1 MLKNKNILLGISGGI
16 AVYKA
21 IDLAGKLT
29 KQGAVVKTIMT
40 KNACEFVSPI
50 TFKAITHQP
59 VVTKMFDINAEIEHI
74 SLADWADI
82 SVIAPATANIIGK
95 VASGIADD
103 LLSTTIMAT
112 TSPVLFVPTMNVHMY
127 ENPIVQENIRKLSE
141 LGYFFIEPDSGKL
154 ACGYEGKGRFPE
166 PVEIVYFVKTFL
178 NHKKDLIGK
187 KIMVTAGATREN
199 IDPMRFITNFSSGKM
214 GLALARAAFIRGADV
229 QLISGN
235 LTEQVPFYINNISC
249 KNAEEM
255 FQATIREFP
264 ENQIILKTAAVS
276 DFTPANPSKQKIKK
290 GEDLKLDLK
299 RTKDILSELGKIK
312 TKEQIL
318 VGFAAESENII
329 KNARQKLQKKN
340 LDFIVA
346 NDLKVAEKDET
357 SAFFRGKNIEE
368 KISGNK
374 FFVAHKI
381 LDLILKNQQRIHLR

>member
-1 MLKNKNILLGISGGI
+1 
-16 AVYKA
+16 
-21 IDLAGKLT
+21 
-29 KQGAVVKTIMT
+29 
-40 KNACEFVSPI
+40 
-50 TFKAITHQP
+50 
-59 VVTKMFDINAEIEHI
+59 
-74 SLADWADI
+74 
-82 SVIAPATANIIGK
+82 
-95 VASGIADD
+95 
-103 LLSTTIMAT
+103 
-112 TSPVLFVPTMNVHMY
+112 
-127 ENPIVQENIRKLSE
+127 
-141 LGYFFIEPDSGKL
+141 
-154 ACGYEGKGRFPE
+154 
-166 PVEIVYFVKTFL
+166 
-178 NHKKDLIGK
+178 
-187 KIMVTAGATREN
+187 
-199 IDPMRFITNFSSGKM
+199 
-214 GLALARAAFIRGADV
+214 
-229 QLISGN
+229 
-235 LTEQVPFYINNISC
+235 
-249 KNAEEM
+249 M

-346 NDLKVAEKDET
+346 NDLKVAGKDET